1 MKKYYSF
8 VLMFFLSLSIFAQ
21 DREAD
26 SLKTLIDKGRDDT
39 IKVKNLIALS
49 RVYVRSSPDTALKIT
64 TRASRLSKR
73 LNYKRG
79 EALALKFA
87 GNANFIKSNYF
98 EAMNNFDEAM
108 SIFKSINDKAAVA
121 KIQNGNGAIYMNQG
135 EDNKALEY
143 FFSAL
148 KTGEEINDSL
158 CMCLSLNNIAVGYQ
172 NKRNTWDKARSFYL
186 RSLTIAELINEKDVF
201 AASTTGLGEYY
212 MNRDSVSLDSA
223 VYYTEKSLAAN
234 MGTVDEPYTTNLLGQ
249 IYQKKKNFDKA
260 ISLFKYA
267 YELSVKFES
276 QYDLSISKMRLAQ
289 AYKAKGENKLALTT
303 YKEAEATAI
312 SSKSNYLLKEIYED
326 VASVYEK
333 LHDYSNVIKYQNLLI
348 GIKDTIYNNDSD
360 KKIQGTQF
368 TFDRSMKEGQIKMLT
383 KDQKIKEQ
391 EIKRLNLT
399 RNGLIGFIVLIMIFA
414 AIYINL
420 RIKRAKMAKEKKRS
434 EELLLNILPQET
446 IDELK
451 NKGKTIAKDF
461 DEVTVMFADF
471 KNFTSISENF
481 TAQEL
486 VALINLYYSAF
497 DDIISKNRV
506 EKIKTI
512 GDCYMCA
519 GGLPVESKTNAED
532 TIKAAVEIK
541 DFMSNENKKR
551 QLLGLPFFDIRI
563 GCHTGPIVAGIVGIK
578 KYAYDIWGDTVNIA
592 SRIESNGEAGRVNI
606 SGTSYN
612 LVKNKF
618 RCQYRGKIPVKNKGD
633 IDMYFVEEIKHS

>member
-1 MKKYYSF
+1 
-8 VLMFFLSLSIFAQ
+8 
-21 DREAD
+21 
-26 SLKTLIDKGRDDT
+26 
-39 IKVKNLIALS
+39 
-49 RVYVRSSPDTALKIT
+49 
-64 TRASRLSKR
+64 
-73 LNYKRG
+73 
-79 EALALKFA
+79 
-87 GNANFIKSNYF
+87 
-98 EAMNNFDEAM
+98 
-108 SIFKSINDKAAVA
+108 
-121 KIQNGNGAIYMNQG
+121 
-135 EDNKALEY
+135 
-143 FFSAL
+143 
-148 KTGEEINDSL
+148 
-158 CMCLSLNNIAVGYQ
+158 
-172 NKRNTWDKARSFYL
+172 
-186 RSLTIAELINEKDVF
+186 
-201 AASTTGLGEYY
+201 
-212 MNRDSVSLDSA
+212 
-223 VYYTEKSLAAN
+223 
-234 MGTVDEPYTTNLLGQ
+234 
-249 IYQKKKNFDKA
+249 
-260 ISLFKYA
+260 
-267 YELSVKFES
+267 
-276 QYDLSISKMRLAQ
+276 MRLAQ
-289 AYKAKGENKLALTT
+289 AYNAKGENKLALQT
-303 YKEAEATAI
+303 YKEAEAAAI

-326 VASVYEK
+326 VASVYGK
-333 LHDYSNVIKYQNLLI
+333 LHDYSNAYKYQYLLV
-348 GIKDTIYNNDSD
+348 GIKDTIYNIDLD
-360 KKIQGTQF
+360 KKLQGTQF
-368 TFDRSMKEGQIKMLT
+368 TFDLAKKASKIILLN
-383 KDQKIKEQ
+383 KDLEIQNQ
-391 EIKRLNLT
+391 EIKRQKLV
-399 RNGLIGFIVLIMIFA
+399 RNAFVMGLSVVLLFA

-420 RIKRAKMAKEKKRS
+420 LTKRAKMAKEKKRS

-592 SRIESNGEAGRVNI
+592 SRIESNGEAGKVNI

-618 RCQYRGKIPVKNKGD
+618 KCQYRGKIPVKNKGE
-633 IDMYFVEEIKHS
+633 IEMYFVEEINLS